1 MRIIA
6 IERAFIHRI
15 EPRRLNL
22 SFGRNMW
29 KEGSWKRIKGGSAR
43 HPLRIDFSW
52 QRKGEAEKPRLLIAV
67 TFPEMNV
74 VVTIIKA
81 LPVSSVVPLITMMF
95 TFSYYVFSHGVTILI
110 FIHLFDDY
118 AVAWMAVVMAFMVP

>member
-6 IERAFIHRI
+6 IKRAFIHRI

-43 HPLRIDFSW
+43 RSLRIDFSW